1 MNAHV
6 HGPESTDAEEDD
18 DGRGWSPWRVA
29 AWSCAGLL
37 LLLPAAAMQFT
48 DEVNWTVSDFIFA
61 AVLILSVGIPLEL
74 VVRKTGNMAYRMAV
88 LFALAASFL
97 LVWINGAV
105 GIIGSE
111 NNDANVMFGGVL
123 AVAFVGSII
132 ARLRPQGMTLVMIA
146 AACCQVT
153 VAVIALV
160 GRFGDPGSELQLLGI
175 TGMFVTLW
183 SASAA
188 LFWQAADADREDQT
202 SA

>member
-1 MNAHV
+1 MNAEMR
-6 HGPESTDAEEDD
+6 GSEPTTFEN
-18 DGRGWSPWRVA
+18 DGERGWSPWRIAGWSFA
-29 AWSCAGLL
+29 ALL
-37 LLLPAAAMQFT
+37 LLLPAVAMQFT

-74 VVRKTGNMAYRMAV
+74 VARKTGNLWYRAAV
-88 LFALAASFL
+88 LFALAAAFL

-111 NNDANVMFGGVL
+111 NNDANVMFGAVL

-132 ARLRPQGMTLVMIA
+132 ARMRPLGMTVVMIA
-146 AACCQVT
+146 AACAQLT
-153 VAVIALV
+153 VAVIAIL
-160 GRFGDPGSELQLLGI
+160 GRFHDPGSEMQLLGI

-183 SASAA
+183 CASAA
-188 LFWQAADADREDQT
+188 LFWQAADADREGPA